1 MWQPVNCVPILTPP
15 PPLHVCM
22 PISFPVML
30 PWSKQ
35 HFGKNNQ
42 GEWDGVHHAAR
53 RLTSDGQSLS
63 KTPPV
68 SSLCLSSSL
77 CLIISSLGGTWGVGW
92 AWFGLWNQAGNRC
105 LGCLGSGVYDYCW
118 DKHTFYMAFFW
129 HTNPMMKSL
138 HVGSCCS
145 RSPCWVTKRTCKLWW
160 TSIWLLTDCFTGILC
175 WAYWTSTWL
184 EWQNCVICVID
195 IYHKLYRCRH

>member
-1 MWQPVNCVPILTPP
+1 
-15 PPLHVCM
+15 M

-92 AWFGLWNQAGNRC
+92 AWFSLWNQAGNRC

-118 DKHTFYMAFFW
+118 DKHTFYMAFF
-129 HTNPMMKSL
+129 
-138 HVGSCCS
+138 
-145 RSPCWVTKRTCKLWW
+145 
-160 TSIWLLTDCFTGILC
+160 FGILTQWWRVC
-175 WAYWTSTWL
+175 MLGAVAQGHLAESLRGPVSFGGLLSDYCLTVLLACFAELIEPAHDESDKT
-184 EWQNCVICVID
+184 V
-195 IYHKLYRCRH
+195 